1 MSAPFSKKA
10 IADIGLFGDKMTQ
23 RTSTDRQLAIIDN
36 QLDGSLRE
44 ALKGL
49 KILHD
54 EEAKRQ
60 LREAIIGIHKAW
72 EDMRGSAIQT
82 GRLLLQIYRMGPDIY
97 EALFKKE
104 KAIFPFGRSVEVKLR
119 RIAEDI
125 ERGRFIESNLPIA
138 YSAAYELTT
147 LTDEQLDMARQ
158 RGLVRPETIRKE
170 IIAFK
175 REIGAKNKGV
185 PYTDH
190 GITALK
196 SRRTYLE
203 RKRKRMLAALKKIDA
218 DLAEI
223 NRLLN
228 SPYEEAEFE
237 EIGSE
242 VSSEGT
248 AA

>member
-1 MSAPFSKKA
+1 MSAPFSKRA
-10 IADIGLFGDKMTQ
+10 IAEVGLFGDRMTQ
-23 RTSTDRQLAIIDN
+23 RTSTDRQLALIDN

-44 ALKGL
+44 ALTGL

-60 LREAIIGIHKAW
+60 LREAVIGIHKAW
-72 EDMRGSAIQT
+72 ADMRGSAIQT
-82 GRLLLQIYRMGPDIY
+82 GKLLLQIYRMGTDVY
-97 EALFKKE
+97 EALFRKE
-104 KAIFPFGRSVEVKLR
+104 KAILPFGHSVEVKLR

-125 ERGRFIESNLPIA
+125 ERGRFVETNLPIA

-147 LTDEQLDMARQ
+147 LTDEQLDMAKE
-158 RGLVRPETIRKE
+158 RGLVRPETIRRE

-175 REIGAKNKGV
+175 RELAAKNSGMSDTE
-185 PYTDH
+185 YS
-190 GITALK
+190 INSLR

-203 RKRKRMLAALKKIDA
+203 RKRKRVLAKLRKIDA
-218 DLAEI
+218 ELAEV

-228 SPYEEAEFE
+228 VPYEETEFE
-237 EIGSE
+237 EIDSV
-242 VSSEGT
+242 VSPEET